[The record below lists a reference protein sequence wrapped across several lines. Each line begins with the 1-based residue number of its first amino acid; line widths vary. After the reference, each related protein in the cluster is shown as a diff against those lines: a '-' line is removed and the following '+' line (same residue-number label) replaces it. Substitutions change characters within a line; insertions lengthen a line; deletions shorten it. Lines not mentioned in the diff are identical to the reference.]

1 MTCPS
6 FALEMNS
13 QLDQAR
19 RELDNA
25 RESEDQEAIALAEAR
40 IADLADVTRR
50 HGVDVHHVT
59 TEDSSPDLTGSC
71 ID

>member
-6 FALEMNS
+6 FALEMNN

-19 RELDNA
+19 RDLDQA
-25 RESEDQEAIALAEAR
+25 RASEEQDAIALAEAR

-59 TEDSSPDLTGSC
+59 TEDEETRLPAALA
-71 ID
+71 

>member
-6 FALEMNS
+6 FALEMNN
-13 QLDQAR
+13 QLDRAR
-19 RELDNA
+19 RDLDHA
-25 RESEDQEAIALAEAR
+25 RASEDQDAIALAEAR

-59 TEDSSPDLTGSC
+59 TEDSSEDLTASC

>member
-19 RELDNA
+19 RDLDIA
-25 RESEDQEAIALAEAR
+25 RESEDQDAIALAEAR

-59 TEDSSPDLTGSC
+59 TEDSSTDLTGSC
-71 ID
+71 TD